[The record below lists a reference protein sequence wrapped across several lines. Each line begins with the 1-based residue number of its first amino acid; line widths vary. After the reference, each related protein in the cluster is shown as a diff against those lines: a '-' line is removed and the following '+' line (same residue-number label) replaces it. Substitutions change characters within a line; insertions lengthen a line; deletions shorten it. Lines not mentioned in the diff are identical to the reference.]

1 MQISAANRTFRPARM
16 ARRALGF
23 FFLGLGVAGAILPII
38 PGWPGL
44 FVAVML
50 LGRRDPALRR
60 MHLLGRRG
68 LRRLRTARTPRLRRL
83 GRWLSGQYVG
93 MRRAMTPHL
102 IRAEQIFK

>member
-1 MQISAANRTFRPARM
+1 MQISPADRTFRPAGM

-23 FFLGLGVAGAILPII
+23 LFLGIGVAGAILPII

-60 MHLLGRRG
+60 MHIVGRRG
-68 LRRLRTARTPRLRRL
+68 LRRLRTARAPHVRRL

-93 MRRAMTPHL
+93 MRRSLTPHL
-102 IRAEQIFK
+102 IRAERLFK